1 MGFRHFSITDGKVDP
16 IPLIKSSARIQ
27 NIRPSC
33 IRNSYLV
40 NLILRLL
47 LGFVMV
53 VKDVKFSANKSKNCS
68 VVVGVYSD
76 GSLSAGAR
84 ALDVNGKIS
93 ESIKKLNFCGGLFKT
108 CSFVSCTEEVNHVV
122 LVGLGEKSKEYS
134 EFELEKLGA
143 VIYCASA
150 KLDEEISVLI
160 SGKDISFK
168 CSKYGSELMAFGFML
183 KSWNFDKYKTKCDC
197 SYKPKLKRAVFVT
210 EECEAIESEFVW
222 FKNLADGIFLTREVV
237 SEPANVIYPE
247 TLAKI
252 AESELKPL
260 GVEIQILEKDE
271 MAKLGMGAL
280 LGVAQGSEKDP
291 RLVIL
296 KWNGAADKNAKPV
309 AFVGKGVTFDSGGIS
324 IKPDDGM
331 HEMRYDMAGSGTVL
345 GLMKA
350 VALNKLPVNIIGVM
364 ALVENMPSGSAQR
377 PGDIVKSM
385 SGQTIEIMSTDAE
398 GRLILADALWYVQS
412 KHNPEAIIDLATLT
426 GAIVVALGHEFAGLF
441 SNCDKLADQIKA
453 SSEITGEKV
462 WRMPLTE
469 HFDKSIN
476 SDIADMI
483 NLSKPGTRA
492 GGTTAAQFLKRFV
505 NDKRWAHIDIA
516 GVETTKDDLFICSK
530 GVTGFGVHLLFDFL
544 CRNYAK

>member
-1 MGFRHFSITDGKVDP
+1 
-16 IPLIKSSARIQ
+16 
-27 NIRPSC
+27 
-33 IRNSYLV
+33 
-40 NLILRLL
+40 
-47 LGFVMV
+47 MV
-53 VKDVKFSANKSKNCS
+53 VKDVKFSANKSEVCS
-68 VVVGVYSD
+68 IVVGVYSD
-76 GSLSAGAR
+76 GSLSAKAA
-84 ALDVNGKIS
+84 ALDVDGKIS
-93 ESIKKLNFCGGLFKT
+93 KTVKKLGFCGGLFKT
-108 CSFVSCTEEVNHVV
+108 CSFVSCIDNINHVI
-122 LVGLGEKSKEYS
+122 LVGLGEKSREYS

-143 VIYCASA
+143 TVYCASA

-160 SGKDISFK
+160 SGSDISFK
-168 CSKYGSELMAFGFML
+168 CSKYGTELMALGFML
-183 KSWNFDKYKTKCDC
+183 KSWNFDKYKTKCNC
-197 SYKPKLKRAVFVT
+197 ECKPKLKRAVFVT
-210 EECEAIESEFVW
+210 EECAAVESEFAW
-222 FKNLADGIFLTREVV
+222 FRNLAEGIFLTREVV

-247 TLAKI
+247 SLAKI

-260 GVEIQILEKDE
+260 GVEVQILEKDE

-280 LGVAQGSEKDP
+280 LGVAQGSVKDP

-296 KWNGAADKNAKPV
+296 KWNGAADKSAKPV

-331 HEMRYDMAGSGTVL
+331 YEMRYDMAGSGTVL

-350 VALNKLPVNIIGVM
+350 IALNKLPVNVVGAM

-377 PGDIVKSM
+377 PGDVVKSM

-412 KHNPEAIIDLATLT
+412 KHDPDAIIDLATLT

-516 GVETTKDDLFICSK
+516 GVETTKDDLFVCSK

>member
-1 MGFRHFSITDGKVDP
+1 
-16 IPLIKSSARIQ
+16 
-27 NIRPSC
+27 
-33 IRNSYLV
+33 
-40 NLILRLL
+40 
-47 LGFVMV
+47 MV
-53 VKDVKFSANKSKNCS
+53 VKDINFSENMSEGCS
-68 VVVGVYSD
+68 VVVGVYAD
-76 GSLSAGAR
+76 GSLSSGAVS
-84 ALDVNGKIS
+84 LDADRDIS
-93 ESIKKLNFCGGLFKT
+93 EAVKKLGFCGKLFESK
-108 CSFVSCTEEVNHVV
+108 SFLSCDDKIKHVI
-122 LVGLGEKSKEYS
+122 LIGLGEKSKIYS
-134 EFELEKLGA
+134 EYELEKLGA
-143 VIYCASA
+143 TIYAAAA

-160 SGKDISFK
+160 SGEDIS
-168 CSKYGSELMAFGFML
+168 CNCPSYECPQCRTSLMAFGFML
-183 KSWNFDKYKTKCDC
+183 KSWKFDKYKTKKCDC
-197 SYKPKLKRAVFVT
+197 STNLQKAVFVT
-210 EECEAIESEFVW
+210 KECAAIKTKFEK
-222 FKNLADGIFLTREVV
+222 FKNLADGIFLTRTVV

-247 TLAKI
+247 SLANI
-252 AESELKPL
+252 AKSELEPL
-260 GVEIQILEKDE
+260 GVEVQILEKDE

-350 VALNKLPVNIIGVM
+350 VALNKLPINVIGAM

-377 PGDIVKSM
+377 PGDVVKSM

-398 GRLILADALWYVQS
+398 GRLILADALWYVQD
-412 KHNPEAIIDLATLT
+412 KHDPEAIIDLATLT

-441 SNCDKLADQIKA
+441 SNCDKLAEQIKV

-462 WRMPLTE
+462 WRMPLSE

-476 SDIADMI
+476 SDLADMI

-492 GGTTAAQFLKRFV
+492 GGTTAAQFLKRFT
-505 NDKRWAHIDIA
+505 NGKRWAHIDIA

>member
-1 MGFRHFSITDGKVDP
+1 
-16 IPLIKSSARIQ
+16 
-27 NIRPSC
+27 
-33 IRNSYLV
+33 
-40 NLILRLL
+40 
-47 LGFVMV
+47 MV
-53 VKDVKFSANKSKNCS
+53 VKDIRFSEEMSENCS

-76 GSLSAGAR
+76 GTLSSGAISLNSNGEISAG
-84 ALDVNGKIS
+84 
-93 ESIKKLNFCGGLFKT
+93 IKKLGFCGKLFKT
-108 CSFVSCTEEVNHVV
+108 DSFVSCDDKINSVI
-122 LVGLGEKSKEYS
+122 LIGLGEKSKEFS
-134 EFELEKLGA
+134 EFEMEKLGA
-143 VIYCASA
+143 TIYCAVA
-150 KLDEEISVLI
+150 KQDRAVSVLI
-160 SGKDISFK
+160 SGEDVSFK
-168 CSKYGSELMAFGFML
+168 CSKYGTSLMALGFML
-183 KSWNFDKYKTKCDC
+183 KSWDFDKYKTKKCEC
-197 SYKPKLKRAVFVT
+197 SEKNLQKVVFVT
-210 EECEAIESEFVW
+210 RECAAVESEFVW
-222 FKNLADGIFLTREVV
+222 FRNLADGIFLTREVT
-237 SEPANVIYPE
+237 SEPSNVIYPE
-247 TLAKI
+247 SLANI
-252 AESELKPL
+252 AKSELEPL
-260 GVEIQILEKDE
+260 GVEVQILEKEE
-271 MAKLGMGAL
+271 MAQLGMGAL

-296 KWNGAADKNAKPV
+296 KWNGAADQNAKPI

-350 VALNKLPVNIIGVM
+350 VALNKLPVNVIGAM

-385 SGQTIEIMSTDAE
+385 SGQTIEILSTDAE

-412 KHNPEAIIDLATLT
+412 KHDPEAIIDLATLT

-441 SNCDKLADQIKA
+441 SNCDKLASEIEA
-453 SSEITGEKV
+453 SAEITGEKV

-516 GVETTKDDLFICSK
+516 GVETDKDDLFICSK

-544 CRNYAK
+544 CRNYTK

>member
-1 MGFRHFSITDGKVDP
+1 MVIQD
-16 IPLIKSSARIQ
+16 IKFADKIVE
-27 NIRPSC
+27 N
-33 IRNSYLV
+33 
-40 NLILRLL
+40 
-47 LGFVMV
+47 G
-53 VKDVKFSANKSKNCS
+53 S

-76 GSLSAGAR
+76 GSLSAGAVE
-84 ALDVNGKIS
+84 LDSDKKIS
-93 ESIKKLNFCGGLFKT
+93 SKIKKLDFQGKLFKT
-108 CSFVSCTEEVNHVV
+108 SSFVTCCDKTNHII
-122 LVGLGEKSKEYS
+122 LVGLGENSKKYT

-143 VIYCASA
+143 TIYCAA
-150 KLDEEISVLI
+150 ANLDSSISVLI
-160 SGKDISFK
+160 SGEDIS
-168 CSKYGSELMAFGFML
+168 CENPVCATSLMSFGFML
-183 KSWNFDKYKTKCDC
+183 KSWNFDKYKTKCKPED
-197 SYKPKLKRAVFVT
+197 KPKLKEATFVT
-210 EECEAIESEFVW
+210 SKVDLVTSSFEK
-222 FKNLADGIFLTREVV
+222 FKKLAEGIFLTRTVV
-237 SEPANVIYPE
+237 SEPANIIYPE

-252 AESELKPL
+252 AETELKPL
-260 GVEIQILEKDE
+260 GVEVQILEKAE
-271 MAKLGMGAL
+271 MEKLGMGAL

-291 RLVIL
+291 RLVVL
-296 KWNGAADKNAKPV
+296 KWNGSPDKNAKPV

-331 HEMRYDMAGSGTVL
+331 YSMRYDMAGSGTVL
-345 GLMKA
+345 GLLKA
-350 VALNKLPVNIIGVM
+350 VALNKLPVNVIGVM

-377 PGDIVKSM
+377 PGDVVTSM

-412 KHNPEAIIDLATLT
+412 KFDPDAIIDLATLT

-476 SDIADMI
+476 SDVADMM

-516 GVETTKDDLFICSK
+516 GVETTNDDLFICSK

-544 CRNYAK
+544 SKNYCK

>member
-197 SYKPKLKRAVFVT
+197 SYKPRLKRAVFVT
-210 EECEAIESEFVW
+210 EEYEAIESEFVW

>member
-1 MGFRHFSITDGKVDP
+1 
-16 IPLIKSSARIQ
+16 
-27 NIRPSC
+27 
-33 IRNSYLV
+33 
-40 NLILRLL
+40 
-47 LGFVMV
+47 MV
-53 VKDVKFSANKSKNCS
+53 VKDVKFSANMSENCS

-76 GSLSAGAR
+76 GSLSSGAVSLDANGEISAG
-84 ALDVNGKIS
+84 V
-93 ESIKKLNFCGGLFKT
+93 KKLGFCGKLFKT
-108 CSFVSCTEEVNHVV
+108 GSFVSCNEKINHVI
-122 LVGLGEKSKEYS
+122 LVGLGEKSKEFS
-134 EFELEKLGA
+134 EFEMEKLGA
-143 VIYCASA
+143 TIYCAAA
-150 KLDEEISVLI
+150 KLDKEISVLI
-160 SGKDISFK
+160 SGADVSFK
-168 CSKYGSELMAFGFML
+168 CSKYGNSLMAFGFML
-183 KSWNFDKYKTKCDC
+183 KSSDFDKYKTKKCEC
-197 SYKPKLKRAVFVT
+197 SKKDLQKAVFVT
-210 EECEAIESEFVW
+210 PEYAAVESEFAW
-222 FKNLADGIFLTREVV
+222 FRNLADGIFLTREVV

-247 TLAKI
+247 SLAKI
-252 AESELKPL
+252 AKTELEPL
-260 GVEIQILEKDE
+260 GVEVQILEKEE

-296 KWNGAADKNAKPV
+296 KWNGAADKSAKPV

-324 IKPDDGM
+324 IKPDNGM
-331 HEMRYDMAGSGTVL
+331 EEMRYDMAGSGTVL

-350 VALNKLPVNIIGVM
+350 IALNKLPVNVVGAM

-385 SGQTIEIMSTDAE
+385 SGQTIEVLSTDAE

-412 KHNPEAIIDLATLT
+412 KHDPEAIIDLATLT

-462 WRMPLTE
+462 WRMPLSE
-469 HFDKSIN
+469 HFDKSID

-505 NDKRWAHIDIA
+505 NDKSWAHIDIA

>member
-1 MGFRHFSITDGKVDP
+1 
-16 IPLIKSSARIQ
+16 
-27 NIRPSC
+27 
-33 IRNSYLV
+33 
-40 NLILRLL
+40 
-47 LGFVMV
+47 MV
-53 VKDVKFSANKSKNCS
+53 VKDIKFSERMSEDCS

-76 GSLSAGAR
+76 GTLSSGAVPLDANGDISAG
-84 ALDVNGKIS
+84 
-93 ESIKKLNFCGGLFKT
+93 IKKLGFCGKLFKT
-108 CSFVSCTEEVNHVV
+108 DSFVSCNDKINHVI
-122 LVGLGEKSKEYS
+122 LVGLGEKSKEFS
-134 EFELEKLGA
+134 EFEMEKLGA
-143 VIYCASA
+143 IIYCAAS
-150 KLDEEISVLI
+150 KLDKEISILI
-160 SGKDISFK
+160 SGGDVSFK
-168 CSKYGSELMAFGFML
+168 CSKYGTSLMALGFTL
-183 KSWNFDKYKTKCDC
+183 RSWDFDKYKTKKCEC
-197 SYKPKLKRAVFVT
+197 SKKNLQKALFVT
-210 EECEAIESEFVW
+210 KEYAAVESEFVW
-222 FKNLADGIFLTREVV
+222 FRNLADGIFLTREVV

-247 TLAKI
+247 SLAKV
-252 AESELKPL
+252 AKEELEPL
-260 GVEIQILEKDE
+260 GVEVQVLKKEE
-271 MAKLGMGAL
+271 MAKLEMGAM
-280 LGVAQGSEKDP
+280 LGVSQGSEKDP
-291 RLVIL
+291 RFVIL
-296 KWNGAADKNAKPV
+296 KWNGAADEGAKPV

-331 HEMRYDMAGSGTVL
+331 HEMRYDMAGAGTVL

-350 VALNKLPVNIIGVM
+350 IALNKLPVNVVGAM

-412 KHNPEAIIDLATLT
+412 RYDPKAIIDLATLT

-441 SNCDKLADQIKA
+441 SNCDELADQIKVSA
-453 SSEITGEKV
+453 KITGEKV
-462 WRMPLTE
+462 WRMPLTK
-469 HFDKSIN
+469 HFDKSID

-505 NDKRWAHIDIA
+505 NDKNWAHIDIA